1 MKILITL
8 LFILSIGL
16 SQNYILKKDVVD
28 AGGTKM
34 ASASYILRSSI
45 GQPTIGK
52 ITNASYN
59 LYSGFWSP
67 LPTTQLEPGWTKRT
81 DISAIVKDGG
91 ALTNGPIGKATILYC
106 FPGMK
111 TNYFYRF
118 TDGEVGVWE
127 IMEPLP
133 FGKKYPDTTK
143 PNTKYIGKGASL
155 CFDGE
160 HKIYATRGNGTFQL
174 WSYDIN
180 SGHWQFESYLPSTK
194 GAKGGTSIDF
204 DQTSGLLY
212 VLVGGQKLEYNNFFS
227 YNPSAKTWA
236 TLLKTRPGPYNKVW
250 KDGSC
255 IRKIDNKIYAVKG
268 GDKYNAFWVYHID
281 GDTWNEIESCPQNH
295 PMLGKKNKFGD
306 GTAICTDGSV
316 IYLIKGKGKQDFWQ
330 YTPSD
335 KGVWTALCT
344 IPRYGINYKK
354 SVPKTGASLAY
365 AGSRVWLIKGNKL
378 NEFWQYVPE
387 PKSNVKEQMLNI
399 SQTIQSEPTEIFNFN
414 LDVRPNPI
422 SGLTTI
428 SYTVPV
434 SGNVIIKLYDVTGRQ
449 IETLVDNFYNKG
461 HYSIP
466 LATDKLA
473 KGIYFV
479 KCETDNKIFE
489 RKLIV
494 R

>member
-8 LFILSIGL
+8 LFIFSIGL
-16 SQNYILKKDVVD
+16 SQGYIIKKDVID

-34 ASASYILRSSI
+34 TSASYTLRSSF

-91 ALTNGPIGKATILYC
+91 ALTDGPASKATTLYC
-106 FPGMK
+106 FSGMK
-111 TNYFYRF
+111 TNSFYKY
-118 TDGEVGVWE
+118 TDGAPGVWNT
-127 IMEPLP
+127 MEPLP

-143 PNTKYIGKGASL
+143 LNTKYIGKGASL

-174 WSYDIN
+174 WSYDID
-180 SGHWQFESYLPSTK
+180 SAHWQFESYLPSTK

-204 DQTSGLLY
+204 DRTSGLLY
-212 VLVGGQKLEYNNFFS
+212 VLVGGQKLEYDNFFS
-227 YNPSAKTWA
+227 YNPSAKTWT
-236 TLLKTRPGPYNKVW
+236 TLLKTQPGPYNKVW

-255 IRKIDNKIYAVKG
+255 IRKIANKIYAAKG
-268 GDKYNAFWVYHID
+268 GDKYNAFWVYNID
-281 GDTWNEIESCPQNH
+281 GNTWNEIESCPQSH

-316 IYLIKGKGKQDFWQ
+316 IYLIKGKGKQDFWMYQ
-330 YTPSD
+330 PSD
-335 KGVWTALCT
+335 KGLWTGLCT
-344 IPRYGINYKK
+344 IPRYGPEYKK

-387 PKSNVKEQMLNI
+387 GKSNITNQISDI
-399 SQTIQSEPTEIFNFN
+399 SQAIQSNPIEILKFN
-414 LDVRPNPI
+414 LDIRPNPFI
-422 SGLTTI
+422 GLTTI
-428 SYTVPV
+428 SYTVPISAKV
-434 SGNVIIKLYDVTGRQ
+434 SIKLYDATGRLVKTVTN
-449 IETLVDNFYNKG
+449 EYLNAGVYTKTLSSK
-461 HYSIP
+461 
-466 LATDKLA
+466 TLA
-473 KGIYFV
+473 KGVYFLRYN
-479 KCETDNKIFE
+479 DNTNQKQI
-489 RKLIV
+489 KLIAK
-494 R
+494 